1 MLSLLHSSLTRS
13 PSPPCLVNEFK
24 EETWQEQMRIRQEL
38 LEMTWPIRVR
48 GTQWTAPK
56 AAERTSYHPC
66 KATFYPL
73 WQVMEMKG
81 GSQQLKKGKC
91 CNHLQMMPQGQKVS
105 LSLVPGKIME
115 QVLLEGVSENL
126 REEKVTGN
134 SLHWFTKGKSCL
146 SNFVVFFDKMTRLVD
161 KGRVVICF

>member
-1 MLSLLHSSLTRS
+1 MLSEWIQGGDLAGAGENKAGITWDDLTHKSLWDPMDCTQGCWENQL
-13 PSPPCLVNEFK
+13 PS
-24 EETWQEQMRIRQEL
+24 
-38 LEMTWPIRVR
+38 
-48 GTQWTAPK
+48 
-56 AAERTSYHPC
+56 C

-91 CNHLQMMPQGQKVS
+91 CNHLQMMPQGQKVI

-134 SLHWFTKGKSCL
+134 SLHWFTKGRSCL
-146 SNFVVFFDKMTRLVD
+146 SNFIVFFDKMTRLVD